1 MKYLTLI
8 RHAKSD
14 WGDPSLP
21 DFARPLSSRGKK
33 AAPKMGKRMAE
44 RGDIPDLLISS
55 PANRAKKTARLI
67 AKELKIPKDNIECI
81 PKIFEA
87 KYKTLIKLISDL
99 SEYEHV
105 ALVGHN
111 PGISDLAEWLCPN
124 TPGWLPTCAILT
136 LKLDITS
143 WKKIKKGSGHI
154 VHYDY
159 PKKTV

>member
-21 DFARPLSSRGKK
+21 DFARPLNGRGKK

-55 PANRAKKTARLI
+55 PANRANKTARLI
-67 AKELKIPKDNIECI
+67 AKELKIPRDNIEYI
-81 PKIFEA
+81 PEIFEA
-87 KYKTLIKLISDL
+87 KIKTLIKLVSDL

-124 TPGWLPTCAILT
+124 APGWLPTCAILT
-136 LKLDITS
+136 LKLDISS

-159 PKKTV
+159 PKKSV

>member
-14 WGDPSLP
+14 WSDPSLP
-21 DFARPLSSRGKK
+21 DFARPLNGRGKK

-55 PANRAKKTARLI
+55 PANRANKTARLI
-67 AKELKIPKDNIECI
+67 AKELKIPRDNIEYI
-81 PKIFEA
+81 PEIFEA
-87 KYKTLIKLISDL
+87 KIKTLIKLVSDL

-124 TPGWLPTCAILT
+124 APGWLPTCAILT
-136 LKLDITS
+136 LKLDISS

-159 PKKTV
+159 PKKSV